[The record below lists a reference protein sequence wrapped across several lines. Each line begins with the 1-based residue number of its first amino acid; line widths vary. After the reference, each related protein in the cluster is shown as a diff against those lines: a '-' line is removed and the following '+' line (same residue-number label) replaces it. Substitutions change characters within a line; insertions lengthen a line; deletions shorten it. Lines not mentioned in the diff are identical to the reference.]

1 MTQTRSTEVRGPS
14 RQPCGSCPY
23 RRDVASGIWAASEY
37 AKLTAYDADTPF
49 QPPNLFL
56 CHQTAAEDH
65 RARLCAG
72 WVGCHGPDLLALRL
86 AATTGQ
92 LATTDVRAAFD
103 YTTTVPLFES
113 GAAAA
118 THGTRDI
125 PTPGPRAQRAIT
137 KIAARRPD
145 THPGH

>member
-92 LATTDVRAAFD
+92 LATTDVRALTRTAAGTDRIASCWYDAQSF
-103 YTTTVPLFES
+103 TVDLNLTDGQAHKV
-113 GAAAA
+113 GAI
-118 THGTRDI
+118 GDGRID
-125 PTPGPRAQRAIT
+125 
-137 KIAARRPD
+137 
-145 THPGH
+145 